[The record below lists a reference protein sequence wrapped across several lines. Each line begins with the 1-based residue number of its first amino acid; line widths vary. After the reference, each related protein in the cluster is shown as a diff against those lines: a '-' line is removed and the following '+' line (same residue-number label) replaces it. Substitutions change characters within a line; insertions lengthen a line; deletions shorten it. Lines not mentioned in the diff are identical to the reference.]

1 MLRTILC
8 ALLLVATTAPV
19 RADEVQGRAIVVAGE
34 GMVSAVPDMAEVSAG
49 VQTRAATAR
58 AALDQNNAAMAKVI
72 DALKKAGIADKDVQT
87 SRLNLSPAYDRNYS
101 GGERRPN
108 GYQASNSVMVRVREL
123 PKVGALLDTLVS
135 AGANDLGG
143 VRFLIAEPQPLM
155 DEARRR
161 AVADATRRAKLLA
174 DAAGVHLGKVE
185 RIDESNIQFPRPMM
199 AAADMAMRSSAVPVA
214 AGEQEIRVTL
224 SVRFGIQ

>member
-1 MLRTILC
+1 MI
-8 ALLLVATTAPV
+8 
-19 RADEVQGRAIVVAGE
+19 
-34 GMVSAVPDMAEVSAG
+34 
-49 VQTRAATAR
+49 
-58 AALDQNNAAMAKVI
+58 
-72 DALKKAGIADKDVQT
+72 
-87 SRLNLSPAYDRNYS
+87 
-101 GGERRPN
+101 
-108 GYQASNSVMVRVREL
+108 VRVRDL
-123 PKVGALLDTLVS
+123 PKVGTLLDTLVS

-174 DAAGVHLGKVE
+174 DAAGIHLGKVE
-185 RIDESNIQFPRPMM
+185 RIDESGIQVPRPMM
-199 AAADMAMRSSAVPVA
+199 AAADFAMRSSAVPVA

>member
-8 ALLLVATTAPV
+8 ALVLAVTAAPV

-34 GMVSAVPDMAEVSAG
+34 GMVSAAPDMAEVSAG

-58 AALDQNNAAMAKVI
+58 AALDQNNTAMAKVL

-87 SRLNLSPAYDRNYS
+87 SRLNLSPAYDRNP
-101 GGERRPN
+101 GNGERRPN
-108 GYQASNSVMVRVREL
+108 GYLVSNSVIVRVRDL
-123 PKVGALLDTLVS
+123 PKVGTLLDTLVS

-174 DAAGVHLGKVE
+174 DAAGIHLGKVE
-185 RIDESNIQFPRPMM
+185 RIDESGIQVPRPMM
-199 AAADMAMRSSAVPVA
+199 AAADFAMRSSAVPVA